1 MLILELRVLMKRIER
16 CQIFT
21 PDDKANKLLDLIDY
35 NKNLFG
41 KKFLENSCGDGSVLK
56 HVVSRYIKNCINNNL
71 TLKKIKTGLQ
81 NDIWGFEID
90 NSKYKECI
98 KNLDKI
104 ADYYGIN
111 NVQWNIHEADFLKT
125 RLLQKFSY
133 IAGNPPYIN
142 YRELKPETREFI
154 KNNYETCIK
163 GKFDYCY
170 AFIEK
175 SLNCLSIDGKL
186 AYLIPSS
193 IFKNVFAENLRNY
206 ILPTLIQIYDF
217 KTEKVFSKALV
228 ATSILVCENN
238 CKNKYFTYN
247 NEEDKNNVVINK
259 SLLGK
264 KWIFKIIP
272 KHDGYKK
279 VKFGDLFN
287 AQISIAT
294 LLNKA
299 FVFKDNVKYKNNYKV
314 DGYEIEKSIT
324 RPAKSPRN
332 LAYKTQERIIF
343 PYYYRN
349 NKLMKYKVGEFEKK
363 YPGTTKYLKS
373 FKEDLNK
380 RNKDSS
386 AQWFEFGRSQ
396 ALSHLNQEK
405 LLMSTVVTDSIKVY
419 ELDKQDIPYS
429 GIYITSK
436 NGTSLNEAKK
446 ILKSSKFLEY
456 VNNIGIQASGT
467 SLRITPKD
475 INNYEFDMEVV

>member
-1 MLILELRVLMKRIER
+1 MKRIER

-21 PDDKANKLLDLIDY
+21 PDDKANQLLDIIDY
-35 NKNLFG
+35 RENVFG
-41 KKFLENSCGDGSVLK
+41 KKFLENSCGDGSILK
-56 HVVSRYIKNCINNNL
+56 LVVFRYVKACIKKGL
-71 TLKKIKTGLQ
+71 TLRKIKAGLQ
-81 NDIWGFEID
+81 NDIYGFEID
-90 NSKYKECI
+90 HDKYLDCLR
-98 KNLDKI
+98 NLDKV
-104 ADYYGIN
+104 AEYFGIY
-111 NVQWNIHEADFLKT
+111 NVKWNIKEADFLKSN
-125 RLLQKFSY
+125 LDCKFTY

-142 YRELKPETREFI
+142 YRELTPDTRDFL
-154 KNNYETCIK
+154 KSNYITCSK

-175 SLNCLSIDGKL
+175 SLNCLAFDGRL

-193 IFKNVFAENLRNY
+193 IFKNVFAEKLRNY
-206 ILPTLIQIYDF
+206 IIPTLTKIYDF
-217 KTEKVFSKALV
+217 KTEKVFLKALV

-238 CKNKYFTYN
+238 SERDYFTYI
-247 NEEDKNNVVINK
+247 NEDAKNNISINK
-259 SLLGK
+259 SSLSK
-264 KWIFKIIP
+264 KWIFRKDSQGN
-272 KHDGYKK
+272 KVKK

-299 FVFKDNVKYKNNYKV
+299 FVFKDNIKYKNNYKV
-314 DGYEIEKSIT
+314 NGYEIEENIT

-332 LAYKTQERIIF
+332 LAYNSQERIIF
-343 PYYYRN
+343 PYYFKN
-349 NKLMKYKVGEFEKK
+349 NKLMKYEVSEFEKK
-363 YPGTTKYLKS
+363 YPGAAKYLET
-373 FKEDLNK
+373 FKDDLDK

-405 LLMSTVVTDSIKVY
+405 LLLSTVVTNSIKVY
-419 ELDKQDIPYS
+419 KLKKQDVPYS

-436 NGTSLNEAKK
+436 NGNSLDKAKE
-446 ILKSSKFLEY
+446 ILNSIEFLEY

-475 INNYEFDMEVV
+475 INNFEFDMEVV

>member
-1 MLILELRVLMKRIER
+1 MKRIER

-21 PDDKANKLLDLIDY
+21 PDDKANQLLDIIDY
-35 NKNLFG
+35 HENLFG
-41 KKFLENSCGDGSVLK
+41 KKFLENSCGDGSILK
-56 HVVSRYIKNCINNNL
+56 IVVFRYVKACIKKGL
-71 TLKKIKTGLQ
+71 TLRKIKVGLQ
-81 NDIWGFEID
+81 NDIYGFEID
-90 NSKYKECI
+90 HNKYLDCLR
-98 KNLDKI
+98 NLDKV
-104 ADYYGIN
+104 AEYFGIY
-111 NVQWNIHEADFLKT
+111 NVKWNIKEADFLKSD
-125 RLLQKFSY
+125 LDCKFTY

-142 YRELKPETREFI
+142 YRELTPDTRYFL
-154 KNNYETCIK
+154 KSNYITCSK

-175 SLNCLSIDGKL
+175 SMNCLAFDGKL

-193 IFKNVFAENLRNY
+193 IFKNVFAEKLRNY
-206 ILPTLIQIYDF
+206 ILPTLTQIYDF

-238 CKNKYFTYN
+238 CKNEYFTYV
-247 NEEDKNNVVINK
+247 NEWNKNNIIINK

-264 KWIFKIIP
+264 KWIFKKP
-272 KHDGYKK
+272 TQHNGHKK
-279 VKFGDLFN
+279 IKFGDLFN

-299 FVFKDNVKYKNNYKV
+299 FVFKDNVKYENNYEV
-314 DGYEIEKSIT
+314 DGYEIEKSVT

-332 LAYKTQERIIF
+332 LAYNAQERIIF
-343 PYYYRN
+343 PYYFRN
-349 NKLMKYKVGEFEKK
+349 NKLIKYQADEFEKK
-363 YPGTTKYLKS
+363 YPGATKYLKR

-386 AQWFEFGRSQ
+386 AKWFEFGRSQ

-419 ELDKQDIPYS
+419 ELDKYDIPYS

-436 NGTSLNEAKK
+436 NGAPLIEAKK

-475 INNYEFDMEVV
+475 INNFELDMEAV